1 MDNNKCAQLVIDFEQ
16 YWDTLRSPKGDTL
29 GELFEL
35 QKSIQTNVYKVDF
48 NEVQKTLG
56 SLKDFIDFNE
66 EAMRDE
72 DREMANAIG
81 GERYGSAIWKKWKA
95 KHLEARAAPFNSL
108 TEDELK
114 ELQYEWIDKLHFLL
128 NEAIAI
134 NLTPALIFAMYL
146 AKNRENI
153 DRQKRGY

>member
-1 MDNNKCAQLVIDFEQ
+1 MDTNKCAQLDINFQPYE
-16 YWDTLRSPKGDTL
+16 DTRANNGDTL
-29 GELFEL
+29 GDLFNL
-35 QKSIQTNVYKVDF
+35 QKSIQIDVYKVDF
-48 NEVQKTLG
+48 AEVQKTLG

-95 KHLEARAAPFNSL
+95 KHKEARATPFDNL
-108 TEDELK
+108 TNDELR

-134 NLTPALIFAMYL
+134 KLNPQLIHAMYI